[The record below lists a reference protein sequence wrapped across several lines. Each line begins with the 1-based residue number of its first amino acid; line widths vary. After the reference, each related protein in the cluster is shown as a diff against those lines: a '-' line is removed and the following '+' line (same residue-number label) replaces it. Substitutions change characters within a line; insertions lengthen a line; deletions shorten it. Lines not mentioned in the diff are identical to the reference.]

1 MQSII
6 VIFLS
11 FFFYVAVSL
20 LAIYKVLFGSKTL
33 NLIRCIDKC
42 QVSCYVIVYV
52 LATVPI
58 RRDIIVSIYWYFI
71 IMFITY
77 IISHFFYENCQK
89 CIYRL
94 LFLDD

>member
-1 MQSII
+1 M
-6 VIFLS
+6 L
-11 FFFYVAVSL
+11 
-20 LAIYKVLFGSKTL
+20 IYKVLFFGSKTL
-33 NLIRCIDKC
+33 SLIRCIDKC

-52 LATVPI
+52 LATLPI
-58 RRDIIVSIYWYFI
+58 RRDIIVGIYWYFI

-77 IISHFFYENCQK
+77 IISHFFCENRQK